1 MIETIL
7 DPRTWDMLQRDIM
20 TVMTHGQ
27 PPIHMQFIAVT
38 AAFILFKLWR
48 MRRRNPYARPSNL
61 RKMAPSIIYITTL
74 AFLAN
79 RGLDKIAWLLRAD
92 TWERIVLDLFGRA

>member
-1 MIETIL
+1 MLEMMF
-7 DPRTWDMLQRDIM
+7 DPRTWEMLQRDVL
-20 TVMTHGQ
+20 TVMTDGH
-27 PPIHMQFIAVT
+27 PPIYVQFIAVT

-48 MRRRNPYARPSNL
+48 MRRRNPYARLSNM

-79 RGLDKIAWLLRAD
+79 RGLDKIAWLMRAD